1 MSSPYLV
8 ERSIPFR
15 LGRPTNG
22 LPPHLKDKYG
32 YLYCEEAC
40 AWHCINAGF
49 VFCWVRTL
57 PSQACQAIALV
68 PLGSVVRSSLRKRY
82 GGSAGA
88 TPKWLHPGP
97 LRIKHNWPARV
108 QQRPATPVPVRHVAE
123 CQQVSTVNRG
133 CMHTAPPHFIDGVPF
148 LPSGVER
155 WADS

>member
-1 MSSPYLV
+1 VVVCARVWLLACVFFLLGTHSLV
-8 ERSIPFR
+8 GVS
-15 LGRPTNG
+15 G
-22 LPPHLKDKYG
+22 
-32 YLYCEEAC
+32 
-40 AWHCINAGF
+40 
-49 VFCWVRTL
+49 
-57 PSQACQAIALV
+57 IALFL
-68 PLGSVVRSSLRKRY
+68 LGSVVQSSLRKRY

-133 CMHTAPPHFIDGVPF
+133 CMHTAPPHFIDEVPF
-148 LPSGVER
+148 LTSGVER